1 MRALVTGG
9 HGFIGSHLCERL
21 VAEGHEVRVLARP
34 TSDLSFLAGLPVQ
47 VFLGDLRQPLA
58 LTEALAGVQW
68 VFHLAGA
75 LKGFREADLMA
86 VNREGTHRL
95 VEACAAQAPDLRRF
109 LLVSSLAAAGPSP
122 GGFEPRPEAAEPQPL
137 TWYGRSKRAAEQV
150 VQAAPLPSVILRPP
164 VVFGP
169 RDRDVLSLFRLA
181 RRGWVPVPAGAPRHY
196 SVVSAPDLAEGLLRA
211 AEASSL
217 PSGTI
222 LPLVAPEVVSA
233 AELGQHMA
241 RALGR
246 RGRVVPVPEALLR
259 MAGWGADA
267 VARWRGTPVIFSAQK
282 VLEMLA
288 PAWVASPEPARQ
300 RLSWTAPTPLDGAL
314 ALTVRWYRDHGW
326 L

>member
-47 VFLGDLRQPLA
+47 VFQGDLRHPLD
-58 LTEALAGVQW
+58 LGEALAGVQW

-86 VNREGTHRL
+86 VNGEGTQRL
-95 VEACAAQAPDLRRF
+95 VEACANQAPDLRRF

-122 GGFEPRPEAAEPQPL
+122 GGPEPRPEAAEPQPL
-137 TWYGRSKRAAEQV
+137 TWYGQSKRAAERV
-150 VQAAPLPSVILRPP
+150 VQAAALPSVILRPP

-181 RRGWVPVPAGAPRHY
+181 HRGWVPVPAGAPRHY

-211 AEASSL
+211 AEADPL
-217 PSGTI
+217 PSGII
-222 LPLVAPEVVSA
+222 LPLVAPEVVTG
-233 AELGQHMA
+233 AELGQRMA

-259 MAGWGADA
+259 MLGWGADA
-267 VARWRGTPVIFSAQK
+267 VARVRGTPAIFSSQK

-300 RLSWTAPTPLDGAL
+300 QLSWTAPTPLDEAL
-314 ALTVRWYRDHGW
+314 ALTVRWYWDHGW